1 LDAGRPYRPGTIAPD
16 FVKKDMNGKDV
27 SLKKLK
33 GKYVLLDFWG
43 SWCGPCRASHPHLK
57 ELHKKYSGKV
67 VFVNVADEN
76 VKDLEQA
83 KKLWKQAVKEDGM
96 TWTQILNNE
105 GKEEQDLLKL
115 YNITSFP
122 TKILIDPEGKVVA
135 RLVGA
140 TADPEEFLKAL

>member
-1 LDAGRPYRPGTIAPD
+1 
-16 FVKKDMNGKDV
+16 M
-27 SLKKLK
+27 
-33 GKYVLLDFWG
+33 
-43 SWCGPCRASHPHLK
+43 
-57 ELHKKYSGKV
+57 
-67 VFVNVADEN
+67 
-76 VKDLEQA
+76 KDLEQA

-122 TKILIDPEGKVVA
+122 TKILIDPEGKVVD

>member
-1 LDAGRPYRPGTIAPD
+1 
-16 FVKKDMNGKDV
+16 
-27 SLKKLK
+27 
-33 GKYVLLDFWG
+33 
-43 SWCGPCRASHPHLK
+43 
-57 ELHKKYSGKV
+57 
-67 VFVNVADEN
+67 
-76 VKDLEQA
+76 
-83 KKLWKQAVKEDGM
+83 M

-135 RLVGA
+135 WLVGA